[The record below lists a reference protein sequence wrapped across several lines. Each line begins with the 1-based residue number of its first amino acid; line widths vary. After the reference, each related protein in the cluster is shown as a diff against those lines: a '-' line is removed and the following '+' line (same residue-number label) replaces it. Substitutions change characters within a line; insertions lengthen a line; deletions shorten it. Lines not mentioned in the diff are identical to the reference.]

1 MPELDAQTIPFLVL
15 QPDRPDSEMGI
26 FRRVGAEGPVVLER
40 IPVETLRAQVSDL
53 AGSLSRA
60 FDTEARSDAD
70 GFRLKEIVVQVE
82 VSVEGGL
89 NLIGTASIGGR
100 GALTLTFSR

>member
-1 MPELDAQTIPFLVL
+1 MPEIDAHTIPFLVV
-15 QPDRPDSEMGI
+15 QPDEPSSDMGI
-26 FRRVGAEGPVVLER
+26 FGRVRAEGPVVLER
-40 IPVETLRAQVSDL
+40 IPVETLRAQVNEL
-53 AGSLSRA
+53 RGSLA
-60 FDTEARSDAD
+60 EVFDSTDQSGGD
-70 GFRLKEIVVQVE
+70 GFRLTQIVVQVE